1 MHITLKKTK
10 LTRLLALL
18 TVLVFAMSCLGAA
31 AASAEEEREPLSA
44 REIYAQN
51 VNSTVGIRTSYTTTN
66 YWGYPTAA
74 AAAGSGFILS
84 EDGYILTNYH
94 VVEKS
99 ESVTVTTYDDRSFSA
114 KVVGYDESN
123 DIAVL
128 KIEAEGLTPVT
139 FGDSDELCVGD
150 TVAAIGNP
158 RGELTFSMT
167 LGIVSAL
174 GRQITLSSGT
184 TMALIQTDTVINS
197 GNSGGPLFNEYG
209 EVVGITNAKF
219 SSSGSNG
226 TAAIEN
232 IGFAI
237 PVNQIRGIVDSIIE
251 YGYIVKPYLGISVV
265 TVSEELRGFGIP
277 QGAVVKEIR
286 TDSPAEKAGLQINDI
301 ITAVNDKEITS
312 SGDLVRLVAGTRPGD
327 ELSLQVYRQ
336 GESEPVV
343 LTVTVGEQQQ
353 EALPQPTPEPETA
366 AGGQGEQ
373 SQSGSGSEM
382 FPFGFPFGYSFG
394 YSG

>member
-1 MHITLKKTK
+1 MKKTK
-10 LTRLLALL
+10 LTRLVALL

-31 AASAEEEREPLSA
+31 SASADEAREPLSA
-44 REIYAQN
+44 REIYARN

-66 YWGYPTAA
+66 YWGYPTSA

-94 VVEKS
+94 VVENS
-99 ESVTVTTYDDRSFSA
+99 ESVTVTTYDDRNFSA

-128 KIEAEGLTPVT
+128 KVEAEGLTPVT
-139 FGDSDELCVGD
+139 FGDSDALCVGD

-158 RGELTFSMT
+158 LGELTFSMT

-174 GRQITLSSGT
+174 GRQVTLSSGT
-184 TMALIQTDTVINS
+184 TMALIQTDTAINS

-219 SSSGSNG
+219 SSSGTSG

-237 PVNQIRGIVDSIIE
+237 PVNQIRGIVESIIE

-286 TDSPAEKAGLQINDI
+286 TDSPAEAAGLQINDI

-336 GESEPVV
+336 SESEPMTI
-343 LTVTVGEQQQ
+343 TVTVGEQQQ
-353 EALPQPTPEPETA
+353 EALPEPTPAPESDA
-366 AGGQGEQ
+366 GEQ
-373 SQSGSGSEM
+373 GQQGQNGGEM
-382 FPFGFPFGYSFG
+382 FPFGFPFGYGFG